1 MEFIIQLGD
10 VNIIVEILR
19 TLFIC
24 ITTFIIALKIS
35 NKYSK
40 VNFKLII
47 LLILLVIL
55 AITYIEIERRIGVFY
70 AVIFIISF
78 LGIIFAKYTICNIE
92 YAISIIT
99 ISLSINY
106 IMYYISLVLSFCP
119 IVLFNIKSDYIS
131 FIIILLLNCINIL
144 LFLNNRRIKKGII
157 FLKEKMKDEYFNSIV
172 LNISIIIL
180 FLIIIILSYDGIVI
194 DKIFGGLVVFS
205 ILLFITIKK
214 SLQLYYKQ
222 KLLIKDL
229 EETRI
234 ELSLRKEDIKE
245 LEKEI
250 LNYNKITHSVSH
262 KQKALEYKI
271 SELKQSA
278 EISNEINIEGEIKK
292 IRKEILGNKMQIE
305 LQKTGVEE
313 VDNMLK
319 YMQSECLK
327 NKIDFEL
334 QINGNI
340 HQMVNNFIS
349 KEKLEILIAD
359 HIKNAIIAIQH
370 SNNQYKNIL
379 VRIGKIDEEFS
390 LYIYDTGI
398 EFEKETLERLG
409 REPTTTHKD
418 ENGSGMGFMNTFD
431 TLAQYNASL
440 IIKKIG
446 KPSKDNFT
454 KVLIIKFDNKNNFK
468 VESYK

>member
-1 MEFIIQLGD
+1 MF
-10 VNIIVEILR
+10 
-19 TLFIC
+19 TKF
-24 ITTFIIALKIS
+24 
-35 NKYSK
+35 
-40 VNFKLII
+40 
-47 LLILLVIL
+47 
-55 AITYIEIERRIGVFY
+55 
-70 AVIFIISF
+70 
-78 LGIIFAKYTICNIE
+78 TICNIE
-92 YAISIIT
+92 YSLSLIT
-99 ISLSINY
+99 ISLSISY
-106 IMYYISLVLSFCP
+106 IMFYVSLILSFCP
-119 IVLFNIKSDYIS
+119 IVLLKINSDYIS
-131 FIIILLLNCINIL
+131 FIIILLLNYINIV
-144 LFLNNRRIKKGII
+144 LFLRNRRIKRGII
-157 FLKEKMKDEYFNSIV
+157 FLKEKIEDEYFNSIV
-172 LNISIIIL
+172 INISIIIL
-180 FLIIIILSYDGIVI
+180 YLIIVFLSYDGIVI

-234 ELSLRKEDIKE
+234 ELGLRKEDIKE

-327 NKIDFEL
+327 SKIDFEL